1 MAAADGGGPQQL
13 KLEPQHELRMEVD
26 WGKQVHLQL
35 VSGQAE
41 VFGTALDLGE
51 RVTIG
56 GQKVA
61 VFTWEGCTLQLE
73 GEPDMMY
80 TSDETPMG
88 QYVSIHDV
96 LDARRQ
102 EALKAKGEGPRTFV
116 VGPTDVGKST
126 LCKILL
132 NYAVRSGWAPTFA
145 DMDIGQGSIT
155 VPGCIAATPVEAP
168 IDIED
173 GLPVD
178 APLVFYTGTP
188 SPSDNPAL
196 YKHLVDRLANVLDAR
211 AQSDAQVRA
220 SGLVVN
226 SMGWI
231 VELGYELLKQTV
243 QALKCDVVLVV
254 GDERL
259 YSQLS
264 MELKRSSPGTQ
275 VLKLARSGGVV
286 VRSRE
291 LRAQARKVR
300 VEEYFYGFRKE
311 LSPASQTARFDDL
324 QVYRVGG
331 GPRAPTSA
339 LPIGA
344 TSVADPL
351 KLSRVTNPQELLYTL
366 LAVSHAPQPELLLSV
381 NMAGF
386 IYVQDVDLAK
396 GTITYLAPCAGPL
409 PSPLLLAG
417 SFKTYLD

>member
-1 MAAADGGGPQQL
+1 
-13 KLEPQHELRMEVD
+13 
-26 WGKQVHLQL
+26 
-35 VSGQAE
+35 
-41 VFGTALDLGE
+41 
-51 RVTIG
+51 
-56 GQKVA
+56 
-61 VFTWEGCTLQLE
+61 
-73 GEPDMMY
+73 
-80 TSDETPMG
+80 
-88 QYVSIHDV
+88 
-96 LDARRQ
+96 
-102 EALKAKGEGPRTFV
+102 
-116 VGPTDVGKST
+116 
-126 LCKILL
+126 
-132 NYAVRSGWAPTFA
+132 
-145 DMDIGQGSIT
+145 
-155 VPGCIAATPVEAP
+155 
-168 IDIED
+168 
-173 GLPVD
+173 
-178 APLVFYTGTP
+178 
-188 SPSDNPAL
+188 
-196 YKHLVDRLANVLDAR
+196 
-211 AQSDAQVRA
+211 
-220 SGLVVN
+220 
-226 SMGWI
+226 MGWI
-231 VELGYELLKQTV
+231 VELGYELLKHTV
-243 QALKCDVVLVV
+243 QAIKCDVVLVV

-300 VEEYFYGFRKE
+300 VEEYFYGFNKE
-311 LSPASQTARFDDL
+311 LSPASQTARFDEL

-381 NMAGF
+381 NVAGF

>member
-1 MAAADGGGPQQL
+1 MDGAGSSGVQEV
-13 KLEPQHELRMEVD
+13 KLEAGHELRMEVD

-35 VSGQAE
+35 LEGEAE
-41 VFGTALDLGE
+41 VFGTALDLRE
-51 RVTIG
+51 RVSIG

-61 VFTWEGCTLQLE
+61 VYSWRGCTLQLE

-80 TSDETPMG
+80 TSDETPMS
-88 QYVSIHDV
+88 QYLNIHDG

-102 EALKAKGEGPRTFV
+102 DARKDRKEGPRTFV

-132 NYAVRSGWAPTFA
+132 NYAVRAGWAPTFA

-173 GLPVD
+173 GLPTD
-178 APLVFYTGTP
+178 APLVYYTGTP
-188 SPSDNPAL
+188 TPSDNPSL
-196 YKHLVDRLANVLDAR
+196 YRHLVERLAAVLDLR
-211 AQSDAQVRA
+211 AQSDPQVKA
-220 SGLVVN
+220 SGMILN

-231 VELGYELLKQTV
+231 VELGYELLKHTIET
-243 QALKCDVVLVV
+243 LKCDMVLVV

-264 MELKRSSPGTQ
+264 GELKRTAPSVQ
-275 VLKLARSGGVV
+275 VLKLPRSGGVV

-291 LRAQARKVR
+291 LRQAARKVR
-300 VEEYFYGFRKE
+300 VEEYFYGNRKE
-311 LSPASQTARFDDL
+311 LSPASQTARFEDL

-331 GPRAPTSA
+331 GPRAPSSA

-351 KLSRVTNPQELLYTL
+351 KLTRVTNPQELLYTL

-381 NMAGF
+381 NVAGF
-386 IYVQDVDLAK
+386 IYVQDVDVGK
-396 GTITYLAPCAGPL
+396 GTITYLAPCAGAL
-409 PSPLLLAG
+409 PSSLLLAG
-417 SFKTYLD
+417 AFKTYLD